1 MGLSSSKTGSGV
13 AATDLSVIT
22 DTLAR
27 QMPDYHI
34 MCLQHLSPMRMGFP
48 IQRSRIVIVGIRK
61 EFTRTDV
68 MMHNFQ
74 MLVSNPL
81 SSCCDWRVFLG
92 RGQPKYD
99 LSRIGTPVGDSASGA
114 DGCSCS
120 VDPYQDCVL
129 HPCKCWNCTR
139 KQESP
144 CGWRQTHMMY
154 IKKHIGD
161 NDVATWVAN
170 TSKLTTYLGEN

>member
-1 MGLSSSKTGSGV
+1 MGLSSSKTGTD

-48 IQRSRIVIVGIRK
+48 IQRSRIVIAGIRK

-161 NDVATWVAN
+161 NDVATWVDN